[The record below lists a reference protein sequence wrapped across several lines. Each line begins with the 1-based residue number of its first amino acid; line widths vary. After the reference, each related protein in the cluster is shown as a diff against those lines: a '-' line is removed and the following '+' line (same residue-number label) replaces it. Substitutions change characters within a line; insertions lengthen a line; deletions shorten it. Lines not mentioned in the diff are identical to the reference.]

1 MPTWDLKDAVELCS
15 RIEAICPAFGFHVA
29 LTGGLLY
36 KGGIARKDMDL
47 IFYQI
52 RQLKKVDVAGLI
64 KSLKDLGLCDF
75 CGGGW
80 RYVAKHQGR
89 TIDLLFPESGKGPI
103 NVPDEEYEP
112 GILKLVKEVPINC
125 Y

>member
-52 RQLKKVDVAGLI
+52 RQLKKVNAEGLI
-64 KSLKDLGLCDF
+64 KALKKDLGFTDF

-89 TIDLLFPESGKGPI
+89 TVDLLFPESGKGP
-103 NVPDEEYEP
+103 VRADDDYEP
-112 GILKLVKEVPINC
+112 GVLQPIKINDARI
-125 Y
+125 